1 MLLYSRWIIK
11 YSHGAQGNTV
21 ALVMA
26 QKTIGQNNNSYYYYY
41 YYYYSFVPTEVVLR
55 SPGARMD
62 EVAIDISCGM
72 DSTVFITE
80 MGRVFA
86 CGK

>member
-1 MLLYSRWIIK
+1 M
-11 YSHGAQGNTV
+11 V

-26 QKTIGQNNNSYYYYY
+26 QKTTGQNHNNNNNNN
-41 YYYYSFVPTEVVLR
+41 YYYSFVPTEIVLR

>member
-1 MLLYSRWIIK
+1 M
-11 YSHGAQGNTV
+11 V

-26 QKTIGQNNNSYYYYY
+26 QKTTGQNHNNNNNN
-41 YYYYSFVPTEVVLR
+41 YYYYSFVPTEIVLR